1 MVTIKIKY
9 LIFSV
14 LLLMMIVP
22 IGLADLTVSDEN
34 QLTID
39 VDYRDLRDNDNSLT
53 ITGTINLKGTDP
65 AQTYS
70 LSTTNVLSGYTLSLD
85 KTTIDVSSSEV
96 TLGYTLKVP
105 VNVDQGISGTVASI
119 KAVDSTNKEK
129 LFNLKTYVKSMLE
142 VNKIRIY
149 VNDNSEKTINEDG
162 DDLKDLSPGD
172 KVELRFQI
180 ENRFYS
186 DYDEGDIEGD
196 IEILLEDNDYGDD
209 IDESESFN
217 IDADERFNDEDQEI
231 VFSFTIPKDVDEG
244 KYNLEIKVDSKD
256 GNKARYSTEWVLEL
270 DIERENDDLRIEN
283 LAVTPSE
290 ISCSRE
296 ATVSAK
302 VANYGNDNQKYGV
315 LTFTN
320 SNLGLDQ
327 KFDFSLNSGNNKN
340 NEIVKSQK
348 FTVSD
353 DLKPGIYSIIATT
366 FYDYT
371 TIADKNNV
379 NLVVK
384 ECAIAKKSEPKIP
397 NKTVTNE
404 QPTAGTTDTNDKNT
418 ESDTKKITSSEIVK
432 TQESTP
438 YTLEDTFIALI
449 IIAIIIITVM
459 ITLSIVL
466 LFKK

>member
-1 MVTIKIKY
+1 MSGIWCNTPRLKTKSNDSSSKGILSELACVIRT
-9 LIFSV
+9 F
-14 LLLMMIVP
+14 LLLFNK
-22 IGLADLTVSDEN
+22 LAAEKTA
-34 QLTID
+34 
-39 VDYRDLRDNDNSLT
+39 SLGS
-53 ITGTINLKGTDP
+53 I
-65 AQTYS
+65 
-70 LSTTNVLSGYTLSLD
+70 
-85 KTTIDVSSSEV
+85 
-96 TLGYTLKVP
+96 
-105 VNVDQGISGTVASI
+105 ASI
-119 KAVDSTNKEK
+119 KLTLGDKYLLHLPEPHPTSRTIDSILIIESSTISKYSSPI
-129 LFNLKTYVKSMLE
+129 LLISSAVKSENFSHSSPKDPTVFRSILF
-142 VNKIRIY
+142 
-149 VNDNSEKTINEDG
+149 DPL
-162 DDLKDLSPGD
+162 LKL
-172 KVELRFQI
+172 K
-180 ENRFYS
+180 
-186 DYDEGDIEGD
+186 
-196 IEILLEDNDYGDD
+196 
-209 IDESESFN
+209 
-217 IDADERFNDEDQEI
+217 I